1 MSCWKLRVAN
11 TASARRLRG
20 LKPARGHSDDDG
32 VHTSH
37 TARAAAGRQRVRQ
50 AGELNEDSDPDT
62 AGSKFERENR
72 LRNRAGGPNGIRA
85 VVGLDLTFSIRGVA
99 IRHKRTPPPT
109 RFCTRVGL
117 V

>member
-99 IRHKRTPPPT
+99 IRH
-109 RFCTRVGL
+109 
-117 V
+117 